1 MSGKPEL
8 RVAETWDKCIE
19 NTILKFGYGALA
31 GGFIALVLFRT
42 PTARTAIAGF
52 GAGVGI
58 GMGYTDTKYEFDHMD
73 ADMSAKPSSKQ
84 AA

>member
-31 GGFIALVLFRT
+31 GGFIALALFRT
-42 PTARTAIAGF
+42 PTARTAAFGF

-58 GMGYTDTKYEFDHMD
+58 GMGYTDTKYEFDSMD
-73 ADMSAKPSSKQ
+73 AEMSSAKPAKQ